1 MNTIDFSKYYKQP
14 DTPPPNLVSKNQ
26 GTAPQLFVGILLRVD
41 FLIYLQNKLI
51 DLVLKMNSKKS
62 IVSNIIVWILLLAAG
77 SSQAVAQL
85 FTSQG
90 AENEKNIQ
98 NEILTDSAFIA
109 LLKDSLEN
117 SRLSEANI
125 RMELEN
131 LRLSMLSADSLK
143 HAAQRARIDSLRE
156 YTAGIPV
163 VVEEDTIFEFYSKRG
178 GYSPQQRAEMAAAA
192 IIKLSKR
199 FNLKPDSL
207 YIDSSDGVSDIM
219 YQNEVITSFT
229 DQDAIWAGLPQ
240 DSLAI
245 KNMAAIVGELYKLKE
260 EHSLG
265 LLIRRICFLILVIA
279 GQYVLYRIT
288 KWLFRKLNRRI
299 EGMKDTKLHPIMV
312 QNYELLD
319 TSKQVKLIEWFALL
333 GFYAVIALQLLF
345 TVPLVFI
352 IFPPTKALAY
362 TLLGYIWTPVK
373 GILVGIVDYI
383 PDLITIIIIWIA
395 IRYLIKL
402 IRYLSNEVATER
414 LKIPGFYPDWAL
426 PTYNIIRFLLY
437 AFMIAMIYPYLPGSD
452 KGVFQGI
459 SVFVGLIISLGSST
473 VIGNVIAGWV
483 ITYMR
488 PFKKGDKIKLNDT
501 VGDII
506 EKTPLVT
513 RIRTAKNEIV
523 TVPNSFIM
531 SSQSINYSR
540 SANEYGLILH
550 AEVTIGYDVPWRL
563 VHRML
568 IDAALRTKGVLH
580 EPHPFVLETGLN
592 DWYPVYQVNAYTK
605 EAHRMLAIYSELYQ
619 NIQDRF
625 NEEGVEIMS
634 PTYIATRD
642 GNASTVVTDPM
653 K

>member
-1 MNTIDFSKYYKQP
+1 MKL
-14 DTPPPNLVSKNQ
+14 PNYIRIF
-26 GTAPQLFVGILLRVD
+26 PYF
-41 FLIYLQNKLI
+41 
-51 DLVLKMNSKKS
+51 
-62 IVSNIIVWILLLAAG
+62 LLAILTLWP
-77 SSQAVAQL
+77 SPVWAQL
-85 FTSQG
+85 FTTQ
-90 AENEKNIQ
+90 ARENEK
-98 NEILTDSAFIA
+98 EINKELKIDSIYVASLI
-109 LLKDSLEN
+109 DSLEN
-117 SRLSEANI
+117 SRLNEANI
-125 RMELEN
+125 KMELEQ
-131 LRLSMLSADSLK
+131 LRFSMLSADSIEK
-143 HAAQRARIDSLRE
+143 ANQRARIDSLRVF
-156 YTAGIPV
+156 TVGVPV
-163 VVEEDTIFEFYSKRG
+163 VVEEDTLFEFYSKRG
-178 GYSPQQRAEMAAAA
+178 GYSPQQRAQMASAA
-192 IIKLSKR
+192 ILALSKK
-199 FNLKPDSL
+199 FNVRPDSI
-207 YIDSSDGVSDIM
+207 YIDKSDNISDIM
-219 YQNEVITSFT
+219 YQNEVLTSFT
-229 DQDAIWAGLPQ
+229 DQDALWAGMPQ

-245 KNMAAIVGELYKLKE
+245 KNMAVIVGELYKLKE
-260 EHSLG
+260 EHSLW
-265 LLIRRICFLILVIA
+265 LLIRRICFLCLVIA

-299 EGMKDTKLHPIMV
+299 EGMKDTKLKPIMV

-319 TSKQVKLIEWFALL
+319 TAKQVKLIEFLALI
-333 GFYAVIALQLLF
+333 GFYAVIAVQLLF
-345 TVPLVFI
+345 TVPLIFY

-373 GILVGIVDYI
+373 GILQGIVDYI
-383 PDLITIIIIWIA
+383 PDLITIIIICIA

-402 IRYLSNEVATER
+402 FRYLSNEVASER
-414 LKIPGFYPDWAL
+414 LKIPGFYPDWAF
-426 PTYNIIRFLLY
+426 PTFTIIRFLLY

-488 PFKKGDKIKLNDT
+488 PFKKGDRIKLNDT

-523 TVPNSFIM
+523 TMPNSFIM

-540 SANEYGLILH
+540 SAHEFGLILH

-568 IDAALRTKGVLH
+568 IEAALRTPGILH
-580 EPHPFVLETGLN
+580 EPQPFVLETGLN
-592 DWYPVYQVNAYTK
+592 DWYPVYQINAYTK
-605 EAHRMLAIYSELYQ
+605 EAQRMGPIYSDLFQ

-634 PTYIATRD
+634 PTYIAARD

>member
-1 MNTIDFSKYYKQP
+1 MKS
-14 DTPPPNLVSKNQ
+14 
-26 GTAPQLFVGILLRVD
+26 
-41 FLIYLQNKLI
+41 NKCI
-51 DLVLKMNSKKS
+51 FK
-62 IVSNIIVWILLLAAG
+62 LLAIFLACIPTG
-77 SSQAVAQL
+77 AFAQL
-85 FTSQG
+85 FTTQ
-90 AENEKNIQ
+90 AQQTEKAIKE
-98 NEILTDSAFIA
+98 EIRNDSAFIQSLRDSLEA
-109 LLKDSLEN
+109 SRLNEANIKMELEQIKYAHLSKDSLQ
-117 SRLSEANI
+117 RQ
-125 RMELEN
+125 
-131 LRLSMLSADSLK
+131 
-143 HAAQRARIDSLRE
+143 AQKARIDSLRE
-156 YTAGIPV
+156 FTKGVPV
-163 VVEEDTIFEFYSKRG
+163 IVEEDTLFEFYSKRG
-178 GYSPQQRAEMAAAA
+178 GYSPQQRAEMASSA
-192 IIKLSKR
+192 ILALSKK
-199 FNLKPDSL
+199 FNVNPDSI
-207 YIDSSDGVSDIM
+207 YIDNSDNVADIM
-219 YQNEVITSFT
+219 YQNEVLTSFT
-229 DQDAIWAGLPQ
+229 ELDAIWAGMPQ

-245 KNMAAIVGELYKLKE
+245 KNLAAIVGEVIKLKQ
-260 EHSLG
+260 EHSLW
-265 LLIRRICFLILVIA
+265 LLVRRICLLILVIA
-279 GQYVLYRIT
+279 GQYALYRIT

-299 EGMKDTKLHPIMV
+299 ESLKDTKLRPFMV

-319 TSKQVKLIEWFALL
+319 TAKQVKLIEFFALI
-333 GFYAVIALQLLF
+333 GFYAVIAVQLLF
-345 TVPLVFI
+345 TVPLIFY

-373 GILVGIVDYI
+373 GILIGIVDYI
-383 PDLITIIIIWIA
+383 PDLITIIIICIA

-402 IRYLSNEVATER
+402 FRYLSNEVGSER
-414 LKIPGFYPDWAL
+414 LKIPGFYPDWAH
-426 PTYNIIRFLLY
+426 PTFNIIRFLLY

-473 VIGNVIAGWV
+473 VIGNIIAGWV

-488 PFKKGDKIKLNDT
+488 PFRKGDRIKLNDT

-513 RIRTAKNEIV
+513 RIRTPKNEVV

-540 SANEYGLILH
+540 SANDFGLILH

-568 IDAALRTKGVLH
+568 IEAALRTKGVEH
-580 EPHPFVLETGLN
+580 EPRPFVLETGLN
-592 DWYPVYQVNAYTK
+592 DWYPVYQINAYTK
-605 EAHRMLAIYSELYQ
+605 EARRMAIIYSELFQ

-642 GNASTVVTDPM
+642 GNASTVVTEPF

>member
-1 MNTIDFSKYYKQP
+1 MKL
-14 DTPPPNLVSKNQ
+14 PNYIRIF
-26 GTAPQLFVGILLRVD
+26 PYF
-41 FLIYLQNKLI
+41 
-51 DLVLKMNSKKS
+51 
-62 IVSNIIVWILLLAAG
+62 LLAILTLWPSPG
-77 SSQAVAQL
+77 LAQL
-85 FTSQG
+85 FTTQ
-90 AENEKNIQ
+90 ARENEK
-98 NEILTDSAFIA
+98 EINKELKVDSIYVASLI
-109 LLKDSLEN
+109 DSLEN
-117 SRLSEANI
+117 SRLNEANI
-125 RMELEN
+125 RMELEQ
-131 LRLSMLSADSLK
+131 LRFSMLSADSIEK
-143 HAAQRARIDSLRE
+143 ANQRARIDSLRE
-156 YTAGIPV
+156 FTVGVPV
-163 VVEEDTIFEFYSKRG
+163 VVEEDTLFEFYSKRG
-178 GYSPQQRAEMAAAA
+178 GYSPQQRAQMASAA
-192 IIKLSKR
+192 ILALSKK
-199 FNLKPDSL
+199 FNVRPDSI
-207 YIDSSDGVSDIM
+207 YIDKSDNISDIM
-219 YQNEVITSFT
+219 YQNEVLTSFT
-229 DQDAIWAGLPQ
+229 DQDALWAGMPQ

-245 KNMAAIVGELYKLKE
+245 KNMAVIVGELYKLKE
-260 EHSLG
+260 EHSLW
-265 LLIRRICFLILVIA
+265 LLIRRICFLCLVIA

-299 EGMKDTKLHPIMV
+299 EGMKDTKLKPIMV

-319 TSKQVKLIEWFALL
+319 TAKQVKLIEFLALI
-333 GFYAVIALQLLF
+333 GFYAVIAVQLLF
-345 TVPLVFI
+345 TVPLIFY

-373 GILVGIVDYI
+373 GILQGIVDYI
-383 PDLITIIIIWIA
+383 PDLITIIIICIA

-402 IRYLSNEVATER
+402 FRYLSNEVASER
-414 LKIPGFYPDWAL
+414 LKIPGFYPDWAF
-426 PTYNIIRFLLY
+426 PTFTIIRFLLY

-488 PFKKGDKIKLNDT
+488 PFKKGDRIKLNDT

-523 TVPNSFIM
+523 TMPNSFIM

-540 SANEYGLILH
+540 SAHEFGLILH

-568 IDAALRTKGVLH
+568 IEAALRTPGILH
-580 EPHPFVLETGLN
+580 EPQPFVLETGLN
-592 DWYPVYQVNAYTK
+592 DWYPVYQINAYTK
-605 EAHRMLAIYSELYQ
+605 EAQRMGPIYSDLFQ

-634 PTYIATRD
+634 PTYIAARD

>member
-1 MNTIDFSKYYKQP
+1 MFIVFTTNLRKKFRKLFFFDIFTEGLAVSHWLLDICYYRFGKMIRYIF
-14 DTPPPNLVSKNQ
+14 
-26 GTAPQLFVGILLRVD
+26 ALLS
-41 FLIYLQNKLI
+41 LIT
-51 DLVLKMNSKKS
+51 V
-62 IVSNIIVWILLLAAG
+62 VWSAE
-77 SSQAVAQL
+77 AQL
-85 FTSQG
+85 FTTQ
-90 AENEKNIQ
+90 AQENEK
-98 NEILTDSAFIA
+98 EIRQELKTDSAYLASIR
-109 LLKDSLEN
+109 DSLDM
-117 SRLSEANI
+117 SRLNEANV
-125 RMELEN
+125 RMELEQ
-131 LRLSMLSADSLK
+131 LRYSLLSADSVK
-143 HAAQRARIDSLRE
+143 REEQRARIDSLRE
-156 YTAGIPV
+156 FTAGIPV
-163 VVEEDTIFEFYSKRG
+163 VVEGDTLFEFYSKRG
-178 GYSPQQRAEMAAAA
+178 GYSPQQRAEMTAEA
-192 IIKLSKR
+192 IMELSRR
-199 FNLKPDSL
+199 FNLHPDSV
-207 YIDSSDGVSDIM
+207 YIDNSDDVSYIM

-229 DQDAIWAGLPQ
+229 DADAIWAGLPQ

-245 KNMAAIVGELYKLKE
+245 MNMAKIVGELHNLKE
-260 EHSLG
+260 AHSLW
-265 LLIRRICFLILVIA
+265 LLIRRIGLLILVIA
-279 GQYVLYRIT
+279 GQYALYRIT

-299 EGMKDTKLHPIMV
+299 EAMKDTKLKPIMI

-319 TSKQVKLIEWFALL
+319 INKEVKLIEWFALL
-333 GFYAVIALQLLF
+333 GFYAVIALQLVF
-345 TVPLVFI
+345 TVPLIFI
-352 IFPPTKALAY
+352 IFPPTKALAL

-373 GILVGIVDYI
+373 GILLGIVNYI
-383 PDLITIIIIWIA
+383 PDLITIIIICIA

-402 IRYLSNEVATER
+402 FKYLSNEVATER

-426 PTYNIIRFLLY
+426 PTFNIIRFLLI

-488 PFKKGDKIKLNDT
+488 PFKKGDRIKLNDT

-523 TVPNSFIM
+523 TMPNSFIM
-531 SSQSINYSR
+531 SSQSVNYSR
-540 SANEYGLILH
+540 SAHEFGLILH

-568 IDAALRTKGVLH
+568 KEAALRTPGVLH
-580 EPHPFVLETGLN
+580 DPQPFVLETGLN
-592 DWYPVYQVNAYTK
+592 DWYPVYQINAYTRD
-605 EAHRMLAIYSELYQ
+605 AQRMAAIYSDLFQ

-642 GNASTVVTDPM
+642 GNASTVVTEPF
-653 K
+653 KGVGASNP

>member
-1 MNTIDFSKYYKQP
+1 MRSIAKILFICFVVFFTGVPTQLSAQMF
-14 DTPPPNLVSKNQ
+14 TPQANETEKEVKLEERHDSLYI
-26 GTAPQLFVGILLRVD
+26 ASLL
-41 FLIYLQNKLI
+41 
-51 DLVLKMNSKKS
+51 
-62 IVSNIIVWILLLAAG
+62 
-77 SSQAVAQL
+77 
-85 FTSQG
+85 
-90 AENEKNIQ
+90 
-98 NEILTDSAFIA
+98 
-109 LLKDSLEN
+109 DSLEN
-117 SRLSEANI
+117 SRLLEANT
-125 RMELEN
+125 RMELEQ
-131 LRLSMLSADSLK
+131 LRFQLLSADSVK
-143 HAAQRARIDSLRE
+143 REEQKARIDSLRLF
-156 YTAGIPV
+156 TQGIPV
-163 VVEEDTIFEFYSKRG
+163 VVEEDTLFEFYSNRG
-178 GYSPQQRAEMAAAA
+178 GYSPQQRAQMAAAA
-192 IIKLSKR
+192 ILSLSKK
-199 FNLKPDSL
+199 FNLHPDSV
-207 YIDSSDGVSDIM
+207 YIDNSDNVSDIM
-219 YQNEVITSFT
+219 YENEVITSFT
-229 DQDAIWAGLPQ
+229 DQDALWAGLPQ
-240 DSLAI
+240 DSLAL
-245 KNMAAIVGELYKLKE
+245 KNLNIITQKLFQLKE
-260 EHSLG
+260 EHSFWLMV
-265 LLIRRICFLILVIA
+265 RRVVMLILVIV
-279 GQYVLYRIT
+279 GQYFLYRIT
-288 KWLFRKLNRRI
+288 KWLFRRFNRRI
-299 EGMKDTKLHPIMV
+299 EKLRDTKLHSIMI

-319 TSKQVKLIEWFALL
+319 TEKQVKLIEFLALI
-333 GFYAVIALQLLF
+333 GFYIVIAIQLVF
-345 TVPLVFI
+345 TVPLIFY

-373 GILVGIVDYI
+373 GILWGIVDYI
-383 PDLITIIIIWIA
+383 PDLITIIIICIA

-402 IRYLSNEVATER
+402 FKYLSNEVATER
-414 LKIPGFYPDWAL
+414 LKIPGFYPDWAH

-488 PFKKGDKIKLNDT
+488 PFRKGDRIKLNDT
-501 VGDII
+501 IGDII

-513 RIRTAKNEIV
+513 RIRTPKNEIV

-540 SANEYGLILH
+540 SASEFGLILH

-563 VHRML
+563 IHRML

-580 EPHPFVLETGLN
+580 DPYPFVLETGLN
-592 DWYPVYQVNAYTK
+592 DWYPVYQINAFTRDAQK
-605 EAHRMLAIYSELYQ
+605 MSVIYSELFQ

>member
-1 MNTIDFSKYYKQP
+1 MKRFKQTILRHPKD
-14 DTPPPNLVSKNQ
+14 
-26 GTAPQLFVGILLRVD
+26 ILT
-41 FLIYLQNKLI
+41 I
-51 DLVLKMNSKKS
+51 
-62 IVSNIIVWILLLAAG
+62 ILLLVSLLGYQGA
-77 SSQAVAQL
+77 QAQL
-85 FTSQG
+85 FTTM
-90 AENEKNIQ
+90 ANEDNRETKS
-98 NEILTDSAFIA
+98 EIRNDSLYITS
-109 LLKDSLEN
+109 LLDSLEQV
-117 SRLSEANI
+117 RLNEANT
-125 RMELEN
+125 RMELEQ
-131 LRLSMLSADSLK
+131 LRFSMLTADSVERE
-143 HAAQRARIDSLRE
+143 AQRARIDSLRE
-156 YTAGIPV
+156 FTVGVPV
-163 VVEEDTIFEFYSKRG
+163 VVEEDTLFEFYSKRG
-178 GYSPQQRAEMAAAA
+178 GYSPQQRAHMAASA
-192 IIKLSKR
+192 ILSLSNK
-199 FNLKPDSL
+199 FNLQPDSV
-207 YIDSSDGVSDIM
+207 YIDKSDNVADIM
-219 YQNEVITSFT
+219 YQNEVITSVT
-229 DQDAIWAGLPQ
+229 QQDALWAGMPQ
-240 DSLAI
+240 DSLAVY
-245 KNMAAIVGELYKLKE
+245 NRAIIVSELIKLKE
-260 EHSLG
+260 EHSFW
-265 LLIRRICFLILVIA
+265 LIVRRIFMLFLVVA
-279 GQYVLYRIT
+279 GQYALYRIT

-299 EGMKDTKLHPIMV
+299 EGMKDTRFKPIMV

-319 TSKQVKLIEWFALL
+319 TAKQVKLLEFLATI
-333 GFYAVIALQLLF
+333 GFYAVIAVQLIF
-345 TVPLVFI
+345 TVPLIFY

-362 TLLGYIWTPVK
+362 TLLGYIWTPIR

-383 PDLITIIIIWIA
+383 PDLITIIIICFA

-402 IRYLSNEVATER
+402 FKYLSNEVATER
-414 LKIPGFYPDWAL
+414 LKIPGFYPDWAH

-488 PFKKGDKIKLNDT
+488 PFKKGDRIKLNDT

-523 TVPNSFIM
+523 TMPNSFIM
-531 SSQSINYSR
+531 SSQSVNYSR
-540 SANEYGLILH
+540 SANEFGLILH

-580 EPHPFVLETGLN
+580 EPYPFVLETGLN
-592 DWYPVYQVNAYTK
+592 DWYPVYQINAYTR
-605 EAHRMLAIYSELYQ
+605 EAQRMSVIYSELFQ

>member
-1 MNTIDFSKYYKQP
+1 MKY
-14 DTPPPNLVSKNQ
+14 
-26 GTAPQLFVGILLRVD
+26 
-41 FLIYLQNKLI
+41 
-51 DLVLKMNSKKS
+51 LKIAFIFF
-62 IVSNIIVWILLLAAG
+62 IVMLLLPFGAE
-77 SSQAVAQL
+77 AQL
-85 FTSQG
+85 FTIQ
-90 AENEKNIQ
+90 ATENHKETKDDIK
-98 NEILTDSAFIA
+98 TDSAFVQS
-109 LLKDSLEN
+109 LKDSLEN
-117 SRLSEANI
+117 TRLSEANI
-125 RMELEN
+125 RMELEQ
-131 LRLSMLSADSLK
+131 LKLATLSKDSIQR
-143 HAAQRARIDSLRE
+143 AAQKARIDSLRE
-156 YTAGIPV
+156 TTQGAVV
-163 VVEEDTIFEFYSKRG
+163 VVEGDTLFEFYSKRG
-178 GYSPQQRAEMAAAA
+178 GYSPQQRAEMASTA
-192 IIKLSKR
+192 ILNLSKK
-199 FNLKPDSL
+199 FNLRPDSV
-207 YIDSSDGVSDIM
+207 YIDNSDNVSDIM
-219 YQNEVITSFT
+219 YQNEVLTSFT
-229 DQDAIWAGLPQ
+229 DQDAIWAGMPQ

-260 EHSLG
+260 EHSLW

-279 GQYVLYRIT
+279 GQYALYRIT

-299 EGMKDTKLHPIMV
+299 EGMKDTKLKPIMV

-319 TSKQVKLIEWFALL
+319 TAKQVKLIEFGALIA
-333 GFYAVIALQLLF
+333 FYAVIAIQLLF
-345 TVPLVFI
+345 TVPLIFY

-373 GILVGIVDYI
+373 GILEGIVDYI
-383 PDLITIIIIWIA
+383 PSLITIIIICIA

-402 IRYLSNEVATER
+402 FKYLSNEVASER
-414 LKIPGFYPDWAL
+414 LKIPGFYPDWAH

-488 PFKKGDKIKLNDT
+488 PFRKGDRIKLNDT
-501 VGDII
+501 IGDII

-513 RIRTAKNEIV
+513 RIRTPKNEVV

-540 SANEYGLILH
+540 SAQDFGLILH

-568 IDAALRTKGVLH
+568 IDAALRTKGILH
-580 EPHPFVLETGLN
+580 DPKPFVLETGLN
-592 DWYPVYQVNAYTK
+592 DWYPVYQINAYTR
-605 EAHRMLAIYSELYQ
+605 EAQRMSAIYSELFQ

-642 GNASTVVTDPM
+642 GNASTVVTDPF

>member
-1 MNTIDFSKYYKQP
+1 MKLDNRF
-14 DTPPPNLVSKNQ
+14 
-26 GTAPQLFVGILLRVD
+26 LLRIFSI
-41 FLIYLQNKLI
+41 FLF
-51 DLVLKMNSKKS
+51 
-62 IVSNIIVWILLLAAG
+62 LLSPFIA
-77 SSQAVAQL
+77 SAQL
-85 FTSQG
+85 FTVLG
-90 AENEKNIQ
+90 NENEKGVEKEIQ
-98 NEILTDSAFIA
+98 NDSTKLAA
-109 LLKDSLEN
+109 LRDSLET
-117 SRLSEANI
+117 SRLNEANA
-125 RMELEN
+125 RMELEQ
-131 LRLSMLSADSLK
+131 LRYTMLSADSLDK
-143 HAAQRARIDSLRE
+143 AKQKARIDSLKE
-156 YTAGIPV
+156 FTQGIPV
-163 VVEEDTIFEFYSKRG
+163 IVEEDTLFEFYSNRG
-178 GYSPQQRAEMAAAA
+178 GYSPQQRAEMAATA
-192 IIKLSKR
+192 ILNLSKK
-199 FNLKPDSL
+199 FNLNPDSV
-207 YIDSSDGVSDIM
+207 YIDNSDNVADIM
-219 YQNEVITSFT
+219 YQKEVLTSFT
-229 DQDAIWAGLPQ
+229 EQDALWAGMPQ
-240 DSLAI
+240 DSLAVM
-245 KNMAAIVGELYKLKE
+245 NMAKIVGELQKLKA
-260 EHSLG
+260 EHSFWLT
-265 LLIRRICFLILVIA
+265 IRRIFLLILVIA
-279 GQYVLYRIT
+279 GQFALYRIT
-288 KWLFRKLNRRI
+288 KWFFRKLNRRI
-299 EGMKDTKLHPIMV
+299 EGMKDTKLHSIMI

-319 TSKQVKLIEWFALL
+319 TAKQVKLIEFGALL
-333 GFYAVIALQLLF
+333 AFYGVIAIQLVF
-345 TVPLVFI
+345 TVPLIFY

-362 TLLGYIWTPVK
+362 RLLGYIWTPVK
-373 GILVGIVDYI
+373 GILMGIVDYI
-383 PDLITIIIIWIA
+383 PDLITIVIICIA
-395 IRYLIKL
+395 IHYLIKL
-402 IRYLSNEVATER
+402 IKYLSTEVATER

-488 PFKKGDKIKLNDT
+488 PFKKGDRIKLNDT

-513 RIRTAKNEIV
+513 RVRTAKNEIV
-523 TVPNSFIM
+523 TMPNSFIM

-540 SANEYGLILH
+540 SAQDFGLILH

-592 DWYPVYQVNAYTK
+592 DWYPVYQINAYTK
-605 EAHRMLAIYSELYQ
+605 DAQRMAIIYSELFQ

-642 GNASTVVTDPM
+642 GNASTVVTDPF

>member
-1 MNTIDFSKYYKQP
+1 MKYIHNIFFLTLFCFLFLYP
-14 DTPPPNLVSKNQ
+14 LGVS
-26 GTAPQLFVGILLRVD
+26 
-41 FLIYLQNKLI
+41 
-51 DLVLKMNSKKS
+51 
-62 IVSNIIVWILLLAAG
+62 
-77 SSQAVAQL
+77 AQL
-85 FTSQG
+85 FTSQ
-90 AENEKNIQ
+90 ANENEK
-98 NEILTDSAFIA
+98 EINTELKNDSVYVAS
-109 LLKDSLEN
+109 LLDSLEN
-117 SRLSEANI
+117 SRLAEANT
-125 RMELEN
+125 RMELEQ
-131 LRLSMLSADSLK
+131 LRFQMLSADSVK
-143 HAAQRARIDSLRE
+143 REEQRARIDSLRKF
-156 YTAGIPV
+156 TQGIPV
-163 VVEEDTIFEFYSKRG
+163 VVEEDTLFEFYSKRG
-178 GYSPQQRAEMAAAA
+178 GYSPQQRALMTATA
-192 IIKLSKR
+192 ILSLSKK
-199 FNLKPDSL
+199 FNLHPDSL
-207 YIDSSDGVSDIM
+207 YIDNSDNVSDIM
-219 YQNEVITSFT
+219 YENEVITSFT
-229 DQDAIWAGLPQ
+229 DQDALWAGMPQ
-240 DSLAI
+240 DSLAVQNLRVI
-245 KNMAAIVGELYKLKE
+245 ADELYKLKE
-260 EHSLG
+260 EHSFWLMV
-265 LLIRRICFLILVIA
+265 RRIVMLILVII
-279 GQYVLYRIT
+279 GQYFLYRIT

-299 EGMKDTKLHPIMV
+299 EGLKDTKLHSIMI

-319 TSKQVKLIEWFALL
+319 TGKQVKLIEFLALI
-333 GFYAVIALQLLF
+333 GFYIVIAIQLVF
-345 TVPLVFI
+345 TVPLIFY

-373 GILVGIVDYI
+373 GILIGIVDYI
-383 PDLITIIIIWIA
+383 PDLITIIIICIA

-402 IRYLSNEVATER
+402 FKYLSNEVATER
-414 LKIPGFYPDWAL
+414 LKIPGFYPDWAF

-488 PFKKGDKIKLNDT
+488 PFRKGDRIKLNDT

-523 TVPNSFIM
+523 TMPNSFIM

-540 SANEYGLILH
+540 SANEFGLILH

-568 IDAALRTKGVLH
+568 IDAALRTKGILH
-580 EPHPFVLETGLN
+580 EPYPFVLETGLN
-592 DWYPVYQVNAYTK
+592 DWYPVYQINAYTK
-605 EAHRMLAIYSELYQ
+605 EAQRMALIYSELFQ

-642 GNASTVVTDPM
+642 GNASTVVTDPF

>member
-1 MNTIDFSKYYKQP
+1 MKL
-14 DTPPPNLVSKNQ
+14 PNYIRIF
-26 GTAPQLFVGILLRVD
+26 PYF
-41 FLIYLQNKLI
+41 
-51 DLVLKMNSKKS
+51 
-62 IVSNIIVWILLLAAG
+62 LLAILTLWP
-77 SSQAVAQL
+77 SPVLAQL
-85 FTSQG
+85 FTTQ
-90 AENEKNIQ
+90 ARENEK
-98 NEILTDSAFIA
+98 EINKELKVDSIYVASLI
-109 LLKDSLEN
+109 DSLEN
-117 SRLSEANI
+117 SRLNEANI
-125 RMELEN
+125 RMELEQ
-131 LRLSMLSADSLK
+131 LRFSMLSADSIEK
-143 HAAQRARIDSLRE
+143 ANQRARIDSLRE
-156 YTAGIPV
+156 FTVGVPV
-163 VVEEDTIFEFYSKRG
+163 VVEEDTLFEFYSKRG
-178 GYSPQQRAEMAAAA
+178 GYSPQQRAQMASAA
-192 IIKLSKR
+192 ILALSKK
-199 FNLKPDSL
+199 FNVRPDSI
-207 YIDSSDGVSDIM
+207 YIDKSDNISDIM
-219 YQNEVITSFT
+219 YQNEVLTSFT
-229 DQDAIWAGLPQ
+229 DQDALWAGMPQ

-245 KNMAAIVGELYKLKE
+245 KNMAVIVGELYKLKE
-260 EHSLG
+260 EHSLW
-265 LLIRRICFLILVIA
+265 LLIRRICFLCLVIA

-299 EGMKDTKLHPIMV
+299 EGMKDTKLKPIMV

-319 TSKQVKLIEWFALL
+319 TAKQVKLIEFLALI
-333 GFYAVIALQLLF
+333 GFYAVIAVQLLF
-345 TVPLVFI
+345 TVPLIFY

-373 GILVGIVDYI
+373 GILQGIVDYI
-383 PDLITIIIIWIA
+383 PDLITIIIICIA

-402 IRYLSNEVATER
+402 FRYLSNEVASER
-414 LKIPGFYPDWAL
+414 LKIPGFYPDWAF
-426 PTYNIIRFLLY
+426 PTFTIIRFLLY

-488 PFKKGDKIKLNDT
+488 PFKKGDRIKLNDT

-523 TVPNSFIM
+523 TMPNSFIM

-540 SANEYGLILH
+540 SAHEFGLILH

-568 IDAALRTKGVLH
+568 IEAALRTPGILH
-580 EPHPFVLETGLN
+580 EPQPFVLETGLN
-592 DWYPVYQVNAYTK
+592 DWYPVYQINAYTK
-605 EAHRMLAIYSELYQ
+605 EAQRMGPIYSDLFQ

-634 PTYIATRD
+634 PTYIAARD

>member
-1 MNTIDFSKYYKQP
+1 ML
-14 DTPPPNLVSKNQ
+14 LV
-26 GTAPQLFVGILLRVD
+26 
-41 FLIYLQNKLI
+41 
-51 DLVLKMNSKKS
+51 M
-62 IVSNIIVWILLLAAG
+62 IIG
-77 SSQAVAQL
+77 SPAIRAQL
-85 FTSQG
+85 ISITTG
-90 AENEKNIQ
+90 GNGEEIQ
-98 NEILTDSAFIA
+98 KEVATDSAY
-109 LLKDSLEN
+109 LQRLRDSLEN
-117 SRLSEANI
+117 SRLAEANT
-125 RMELEN
+125 RMELEQ
-131 LRLSMLSADSLK
+131 LRFAMLSKDSLK
-143 HAAQRARIDSLRE
+143 RKEQKARIDSLRE
-156 YTAGIPV
+156 YTQGIPV
-163 VVEEDTIFEFYSKRG
+163 VVEEDTLFEFYSKRG
-178 GYSPQQRAEMAAAA
+178 GYTPQQRAQMASAA
-192 IIKLSKR
+192 ILALSKK
-199 FNLKPDSL
+199 FNLRPDSI
-207 YIDSSDGVSDIM
+207 YMDISDNVADIM

-229 DQDAIWAGLPQ
+229 EQDAIWAGMPQ

-245 KNMAAIVGELYKLKE
+245 RNMAAIVGELVKLKQ
-260 EHSLG
+260 EHSLW

-279 GQYVLYRIT
+279 GQYALYRIT

-299 EGMKDTKLHPIMV
+299 ENMQDTRLRPIMV

-319 TSKQVKLIEWFALL
+319 TAKQVKLIEFLAKI
-333 GFYAVIALQLLF
+333 GFYAVIAVQLLF
-345 TVPLVFI
+345 TVPLIFY

-373 GILVGIVDYI
+373 GILEGIVDYI
-383 PDLITIIIIWIA
+383 PDLITIVIICIA

-402 IRYLSNEVATER
+402 FKYLSNEVATER

-426 PTYNIIRFLLY
+426 PTFNIIRFLLY

-488 PFKKGDKIKLNDT
+488 PFRKGDRIKLNDT

-513 RIRTAKNEIV
+513 RIRTAKNEVV

-540 SANEYGLILH
+540 SAHDYGLILH

-580 EPHPFVLETGLN
+580 DPRPFVLETGLN
-592 DWYPVYQVNAYTK
+592 DWYPVYQINAYTRD
-605 EAHRMLAIYSELYQ
+605 AQRMAIIYSELFQ